1 MMRSFAIIG
10 AGFFGLHIA
19 AQIRRRFRS
28 AHIEIFEME
37 SEALGGAATN
47 NQCRL
52 HLGFHYPRS
61 GYTIYQSVMGFD
73 RYVAEYGECVVDI
86 GDNLYAVR
94 SDGLVNPQ
102 QYLAVMDSFSLPYD
116 IIPDKSRFRAPEKV
130 DLVLRVSEKCIDPQK
145 LRHRIAST
153 PDVALRCGVQID
165 GIDAE
170 SGRIFSQGEELGRYD
185 FVINATYLDPNL
197 GLPPG
202 GGFHVKHELTA
213 LVLCRTSLPAHT
225 ALTVMDGPFASVYP
239 AYAGLHTLSS
249 VVHTPFRSYG
259 DAQALYADYPRRR
272 GLAEDDQVSNRIVA
286 HVQSLMDVKVE
297 PLDLWVSA
305 KTKLATEKGDS
316 RVTEVKRFGRLFSVL
331 CGKLDAVFSTSDQI
345 MLEIT

>member
-1 MMRSFAIIG
+1 MRTFAIIG

-19 AQIRRRFRS
+19 AQIRRRFGG

-37 SEALGGAATN
+37 SEALNGAATN

-73 RYVAEYGECVVDI
+73 RYVSEYGECVGDI
-86 GDNLYAVR
+86 RQNLYAVR
-94 SDGLVNPQ
+94 CDGLVNAE
-102 QYLAVMDSFSLPYD
+102 QYLAVMDSFSLPYE
-116 IIPDKSRFRAPEKV
+116 IVSDKSWFRTPAKI
-130 DLVLRVSEKCIDPQK
+130 DLVLQVNEKCINPQK
-145 LRHRIAST
+145 LQRRIASL
-153 PDVALRCGVQID
+153 PDVRLRRGVQID
-165 GIDAE
+165 AIDAD
-170 SGRIFSQGEELGRYD
+170 SGRVFSRGQELGRYD
-185 FVINATYLDPNL
+185 FVINATYLNPNL

-202 GGFHVKHELTA
+202 SGFPLKHELTA

-239 AYAGLHTLSS
+239 AYDGLHTLSS
-249 VVHTPFRSYG
+249 VVHTPFRTYT
-259 DAQALYADYPRRR
+259 DTQAVYADYPQRRA
-272 GLAEDDQVSNRIVA
+272 LAEADNVRQRIIA
-286 HVQSLMDVKVE
+286 HVQSLMDVAAE
-297 PLDLWVSA
+297 PVDLWVSA

-316 RVTEVKRFGRLFSVL
+316 RVTEVKHVGRLFSVL

-345 MLEIT
+345 VLEIT

>member
-1 MMRSFAIIG
+1 MRSFAIIG

-19 AQIRRRFRS
+19 AQIRRRFAR
-28 AHIEIFEME
+28 AQLEIFEME
-37 SEALGGAATN
+37 SGALGGAATH

-73 RYVAEYGECVVDI
+73 RYVAEYGECVADVRE
-86 GDNLYAVR
+86 NLYAVR
-94 SDGLVNPQ
+94 CDGLVSAE
-102 QYLAVMDSFSLPYD
+102 QYLAVMDSFSLPYE
-116 IIPDKSRFRAPEKV
+116 IISDKSWFRTPEKI
-130 DLVLRVSEKCIDPQK
+130 DLVLRVREKCIDPQK
-145 LRHRIAST
+145 LQRRIASL
-153 PDVALRCGVQID
+153 PDARLRCGVQID
-165 GIDAE
+165 AIDAD
-170 SGRIFSQGEELGRYD
+170 SGRVFSRGEEVGRYD
-185 FVINATYLDPNL
+185 FVINATYLNPNL

-202 GGFHVKHELTA
+202 SGFPLKHELTA
-213 LVLCRTSLPAHT
+213 LVLCRTSLPAQT

-249 VVHTPFRSYG
+249 VVHTPFRSYD
-259 DAQALYADYPRRR
+259 DARALYADYPQRRA
-272 GLAEDDQVSNRIVA
+272 LAEADQVRQRIIA
-286 HVQSLMDVKVE
+286 HVQSLMDVEVE
-297 PLDLWVSA
+297 PLDLWVAA

-316 RVTEVKRFGRLFSVL
+316 RVTEVKRVGRLFSVL